1 MSTFI
6 HSKTVLAGFAQD
18 ASSLASIEKGLSVI
32 AKAMSKNDEKAT
44 VTRTERAGLILG
56 GTPLACAAMTIAGR
70 NEEKVRAGDYAEM
83 MGLAN
88 GSFSKSRAVYSV
100 ALFMS
105 GAIIDGDACVNQST
119 DDMKVMQA
127 RLEEWWSEHTSGAPG
142 APGDRPLVGASLA
155 RVFDFYTSD
164 DGERRLDAVQK
175 LQETFGSIE
184 KIYTIMTKA
193 PAVPADD
200 DGDDDGEPN
209 EDAWRNMLVN
219 VLTVAKAQG
228 ATDAEVIFLVRKFQ
242 NDGNS

>member
-18 ASSLASIEKGLSVI
+18 ASSIASIEKGLSVI
-32 AKAMSKNDEKAT
+32 AKAMGKNEEKAT

-70 NEEKVRAGDYAEM
+70 NEEKVKAGDYAEM

-100 ALFMS
+100 GLFMS
-105 GAIIDGDACVNQST
+105 GAVVDGDACVNQST

-127 RLEEWWSEHTSGAPG
+127 RLEAWWTEHTTGTPG
-142 APGDRPLVGASLA
+142 GRPLDGASLA

-184 KIYTIMTKA
+184 KIYTVMTKA
-193 PAVPADD
+193 PAVPVDD
-200 DGDDDGEPN
+200 DGDDDGEPK

>member
-18 ASSLASIEKGLSVI
+18 ASSIASIEKGLSVI
-32 AKAMSKNDEKAT
+32 AKAMGKNDEKAT

-70 NEEKVRAGDYAEM
+70 NEEKVKAGDYAEM

-100 ALFMS
+100 GLFMS
-105 GAIIDGDACVNQST
+105 GAVVDGDACVNQST

-127 RLEEWWSEHTSGAPG
+127 RLEAWWTEHTSGAPG
-142 APGDRPLVGASLA
+142 DRPLDGASLA

-164 DGERRLDAVQK
+164 DGVRRLDAVQK

-184 KIYTIMTKA
+184 KIYTVMTKA
-193 PAVPADD
+193 PAVPVDD
-200 DGDDDGEPN
+200 DGDDDGEPK